1 MFLKGVYSGKCLAA
15 VPNSSAAFTAPFA
28 ITGKA
33 LAPAAAIPPIGTGAI
48 YLPVHSATSVG
59 VQVYTFD
66 LTDGTRTSEI
76 SNTGLTLNDNTD
88 LDTNHVGSETT
99 VLLIEVITTA
109 TTDVIYGGFVTIEPT

>member
-1 MFLKGVYSGKCLAA
+1 VVFENDLTNSGVRVGSTA
-15 VPNSSAAFTAPFA
+15 VEIF
-28 ITGKA
+28 
-33 LAPAAAIPPIGTGAI
+33 AAIDVPLGWTATKVKING
-48 YLPVHSATSVG
+48 SATSVG

>member
-1 MFLKGVYSGKCLAA
+1 MNESKTDDLGSMFLKGVYSGKCLAA

-59 VQVYTFD
+59 VTPDIFVE
-66 LTDGTRTSEI
+66 EI
-76 SNTGLTLNDNTD
+76 
-88 LDTNHVGSETT
+88 V
-99 VLLIEVITTA
+99 
-109 TTDVIYGGFVTIEPT
+109 